1 MALEAPPVAPFLE
14 CDLRGESCWC
24 WLLWSSRDCCCW
36 CDCRCRY
43 CTDCYVHS
51 QRHSSYWLR
60 SWKPQIFT
68 ITFGIVAIV
77 DCITLVFII
86 IAVCW
91 AFCLVFV
98 FFFKCLVWLLSRF
111 FELRRL
117 AARAEKKSRLKQQA
131 VRRFFWDAW
140 KSVEIFLIASSPAR
154 GERAN
159 LASTKLP
166 ITIEFNYQ
174 PNNQT
179 NKQK

>member
-1 MALEAPPVAPFLE
+1 MWLTWWVLLVLAVVIFSRLLLLMWLPLPL
-14 CDLRGESCWC
+14 LH
-24 WLLWSSRDCCCW
+24 WLLCTLSTSLFILVTFMKATNIYNYFRDRCDSWLYYNSFYYYCCLLGFLF
-36 CDCRCRY
+36 
-43 CTDCYVHS
+43 S
-51 QRHSSYWLR
+51 
-60 SWKPQIFT
+60 F
-68 ITFGIVAIV
+68 
-77 DCITLVFII
+77 
-86 IAVCW
+86 
-91 AFCLVFV
+91 FV